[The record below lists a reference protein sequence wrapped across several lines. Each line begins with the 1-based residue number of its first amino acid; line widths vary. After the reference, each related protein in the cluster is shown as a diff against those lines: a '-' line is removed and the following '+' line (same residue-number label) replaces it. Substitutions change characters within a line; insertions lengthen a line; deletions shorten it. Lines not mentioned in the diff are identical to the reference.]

1 MITLTEGFLLG
12 IISTCSVLAGLFF
25 LKFWRRTRDGLFLA
39 FGIAFLV
46 EGINRA
52 VILDL
57 PEPSVGSPITYVVR
71 LLASLI
77 ILAGILH
84 KNYLSARR

>member
-1 MITLTEGFLLG
+1 MIGLAEGFLLG

-25 LKFWRRTRDGLFLA
+25 LKFWRRTRDGLFFA

-46 EGINRA
+46 EGVNRA

-57 PEPSVGSPITYVVR
+57 PEPSLGHAFTYVVR

>member
-1 MITLTEGFLLG
+1 MIGLTEGFLLG
-12 IISTCSVLAGLFF
+12 VIATCSVLAGVFF
-25 LKFWRRTRDGLFLA
+25 LKYWRRTRDSLFLA

-46 EGINRA
+46 EGVNRA

-57 PEPSVGSPITYVVR
+57 PEPNQGHAYTYVVR

-77 ILAGILH
+77 ILGGILN
-84 KNYLSARR
+84 KNRRSAR